1 MDQSS
6 ELPQAEAL
14 ARLVIRTRA
23 SEQRGG
29 EMGRGGAQG
38 RPEAPRAAVPVWAPI
53 PRASFVGL
61 LEPDSWGMKARP

>member
-38 RPEAPRAAVPVWAPI
+38 RPEAPRAWAPI

-61 LEPDSWGMKARP
+61 LEPDSWGMRARP